1 MRANAAGLRRLFR
14 SAGVRL
20 ALAYAGLFA
29 LSVLTLM
36 LLLWWATIGLLNA
49 QVDAAIRAD
58 AQVLS
63 NRWQNGGGAALLA
76 NIEARL
82 AGDADDDGVYLVL
95 DPSGQ
100 RLTGNLPAWPAKVV
114 QEGIVYELPTRHH
127 GERSLARLRRFALPD
142 GTALLVGRD
151 VRARAALQRLLTD
164 MMAWALAPIGILGLA
179 GALTVRR
186 MFTRMMGHVTKTTA
200 AISAG
205 ELPPRIG
212 LSGRGDEFDRL
223 AETFNDMLDRIGR
236 LMDGV
241 RQVSDAIAHDLRTPI
256 TRARARL
263 EDAAANAGSAAELRA
278 AVDRAVMDLDGVT
291 AVFQALLRIAEIEAG
306 AGRYAFAALDVGPLL
321 ADLAELYGAVAEER
335 GLTLVLQAAKPLPV
349 WGDRELIQQAVANL
363 LDNAIKFSPDGGRV
377 TLRARRIPGAWPES
391 LEIAVL
397 DGGSGIP
404 PLDQSRATDR
414 FFRGE
419 MARNTPGYGLGLTLV
434 RAVAEL
440 HGGALRLIDA
450 SPGLQ
455 AQLTLPASRQSS
467 FYTSEARKR
476 GFAPEG
482 DHQHVPVRG
491 LLRI

>member
-1 MRANAAGLRRLFR
+1 MRTAAGLPRLLR

-29 LSVLTLM
+29 ASVLTLM

-63 NRWQNGGGAALLA
+63 KHWQDGGNGALLA
-76 NIEARL
+76 IIEARL

-95 DPSGQ
+95 DPQGR
-100 RLTGNLPAWPAKVV
+100 RLSGNLPAWPAPVA
-114 QEGIVYELPTRHH
+114 QEGIVYELPTKRH
-127 GERSLARLRRFALPD
+127 GRPSPARLRRFALPD

-151 VRARAALQRLLTD
+151 VQARAALQRLLTGT
-164 MMAWALAPIGILGLA
+164 MAWALLPVGILGLA

-186 MFTRMMGHVTKTTA
+186 VFTRMMGHVTDTTA

-223 AETFNDMLDRIGR
+223 AETFNDMLDRISR

-263 EDAAANAGSAAELRA
+263 EDAAAHAGSAAELRA
-278 AVDRAVMDLDGVT
+278 AVERAVGDLDGVT

-306 AGRYAFAALDVGPLL
+306 AGRYAFATLDIGPSL

-335 GLTLVLQAAKPLPV
+335 GLTLALQAPEMLPV

-363 LDNAIKFSPDGGRV
+363 LDNAIKFSPPGGAV
-377 TLRARRIPGAWPES
+377 ALRARRIPGAWPEL
-391 LEIAVL
+391 LEIAVF
-397 DGGSGIP
+397 DKGPGIP
-404 PLDQSRATDR
+404 PLDQTRAADR

-419 MARNTPGYGLGLTLV
+419 AARNTPGYGLG
-434 RAVAEL
+434 
-440 HGGALRLIDA
+440 
-450 SPGLQ
+450 
-455 AQLTLPASRQSS
+455 
-467 FYTSEARKR
+467 
-476 GFAPEG
+476 
-482 DHQHVPVRG
+482 
-491 LLRI
+491 

>member
-63 NRWQNGGGAALLA
+63 NRWQDGGNAALLA

-82 AGDADDDGVYLVL
+82 AGDADDDGIYLVL

-100 RLTGNLPAWPAKVV
+100 RLSGNLPAWPAAVAQDGV
-114 QEGIVYELPTRHH
+114 VYELPTRHH

-223 AETFNDMLDRIGR
+223 AETFNDMLDRISR

-263 EDAAANAGSAAELRA
+263 EDAAANAGGAAELRA

-363 LDNAIKFSPDGGRV
+363 LDNAIKFSPAGGMV

-397 DGGSGIP
+397 DGGPGIP
-404 PLDQSRATDR
+404 PLDQTRATDR

-419 MARNTPGYGLGLTLV
+419 TARNTPGYGLGLTLV

-440 HGGALRLIDA
+440 HGGALRLLDA

-455 AQLTLPASRQSS
+455 ALLTLPASRQSS
-467 FYTSEARKR
+467 YYTSEARKR

-482 DHQHVPVRG
+482 DHQNVPVGG